1 MAKII
6 DLITNAGQVDV
17 TKGIV
22 EESLLAAPEMAFF
35 DSDTVP
41 GTTIETLARTTLPTV
56 AFRNIGDPVSS
67 SRSQYAERTA
77 TLKLLSGRA
86 EITEAEVKKNPLLT
100 KDEQCVAE
108 AIAVLTAAFQHLGRQ
123 VWYGTGAD
131 AKGFEGAT
139 ALVDASMI
147 TRAGNGTSNANT
159 SVWFVGNDVK
169 RKCGIVFSKNS
180 GILSEKDV
188 EFTKGDVQIKKTINI
203 GGDDQ
208 EVVVGSEPGYIGDL
222 TSYAAL
228 LVSNIHS
235 LARLCNVTA
244 TTGLN
249 DDMLADCVD
258 AYMQANN
265 GAKPDAI
272 FMSYGARRMLRKS
285 RNLTVDAVTD
295 TLHRYA
301 PIPMDFDQIP
311 IIGTNALIDT
321 EATVAAA

>member
-22 EESLLAAPEMAFF
+22 EEVLKAAPEMAFF
-35 DSDTVP
+35 DSDVVP
-41 GTTIETLARTTLPTV
+41 GTTISTLARTTLPTV

-77 TLKLLSGRA
+77 TLKMLSGRA

-123 VWYGTGAD
+123 VWYGTDAD
-131 AKGFEGAT
+131 AKGFAGAT
-139 ALVDASMI
+139 ALVDASMV

-159 SVWFVGNDVK
+159 SVWFVGNGAK
-169 RKCGIVFSKNS
+169 TKCGIVFSKNS
-180 GILSEKDV
+180 GILAENDV
-188 EFTKGDVQIKKTINI
+188 EFIRGDVQIKKKVTIGDNEEDIVI
-203 GGDDQ
+203 G
-208 EVVVGSEPGYIGDL
+208 VEPGWIGDL

-235 LARLCNVTA
+235 LARLCNVTD

-258 AYMQANN
+258 AYSQANN

-285 RNLTVDAVTD
+285 RNLTVDTISD
-295 TLHRYA
+295 QLHRYA

-311 IIGTNALIDT
+311 IIATNALIDT